1 VELLKALESEFENLS
16 VVDEGE
22 YFESGDIDRLKE
34 LIDGCYD
41 AMDKE
46 KEKNPKLEG
55 PVRLNSGRVVD
66 LIS

>member
-1 VELLKALESEFENLS
+1 MELLKALESEFENLS